1 MEKAFQNK
9 KFVMNRWIFIA
20 SLIILSN
27 QSLGQDCQRYLDEA
41 QRAYFNGNLELVVSS
56 LEECASNNQLNT
68 EDQESAL
75 ELLINSLLLLN
86 EDEEADKYMLQLL
99 KTNPLY
105 QVRSNE
111 LVKFKRLFES
121 YRMKPTYNI
130 GIVAGFASP
139 TYSILQYRS
148 LGSISQESDQYE
160 SNPGFAAGVV
170 IDKYLTNRVFF
181 SAGLIYNRYNYQTEE
196 ILLTYQKSSIEER
209 LSYINLPIQIGY
221 QLEFSNYE
229 AFISGGIG
237 TNFLL
242 SSKADLELFGI
253 RSEDPITIIPG
264 VPEKVENIDLKHQRS
279 NVIFNYIASL
289 GIRRTIGLYGVEV
302 RAQYDFGLN
311 NLVDEKN
318 RFSNEQVWRTY
329 SYVPND
335 FKLDAFKIMFGVTR
349 RFSTPV
355 KSIQK

>member
-1 MEKAFQNK
+1 
-9 KFVMNRWIFIA
+9 MNRWIFIA

-27 QSLGQDCQRYLDEA
+27 QSLGQDCQRNLDEA
-41 QRAYFNGNLELVVSS
+41 QRAYYNGNLEIVVST
-56 LEECASNNQLNT
+56 LQECVSNNQLNT
-68 EDQESAL
+68 EDHESAL

-99 KTNPLY
+99 KINPLY
-105 QVRSNE
+105 KVRSNE

-130 GIVAGFASP
+130 GIVAGFTSP
-139 TYSILQYRS
+139 SYSILQYRS

-170 IDKYLTNRVFF
+170 VDKYLTNRVFL
-181 SAGLIYNRYNYQTEE
+181 SVGLFYNRYNYQTDE
-196 ILLTYQKSSIEER
+196 ILLTYQRSSIEER
-209 LSYINLPIQIGY
+209 LSYLNLPIQIGY
-221 QLEFSNYE
+221 QMEFKNYQV
-229 AFISGGIG
+229 FISGGIG
-237 TNFLL
+237 TSFLI

-253 RSEDPITIIPG
+253 SSEDPITIIPG

-279 NVIFNYIASL
+279 TITFNYVASL
-289 GIRRTIGLYGVEV
+289 GIRREIGLYGVEI

-311 NLVDEKN
+311 NLVDEEN
-318 RFSNEQVWRTY
+318 RFSNEDVWRTY

-335 FKLDAFKIMFGVTR
+335 FKLDALKVMFGVTR

-355 KSIQK
+355 KSLNK